1 MESSVNTVIISVL
14 GAGLIGMFGYFLRRI
29 TSDIQSLGARL
40 EKRIDK
46 LETAVG
52 EMRSDIGTLREN
64 VAAIAATQAEH
75 GLQLGRMLEHG
86 ERIAALEGATFT
98 ASP

>member
-46 LETAVG
+46 LENSRRGDALG
-52 EMRSDIGTLREN
+52 YRHSERERCCDRCN
-64 VAAIAATQAEH
+64 SSRTRPATRAH
-75 GLQLGRMLEHG
+75 
-86 ERIAALEGATFT
+86 A
-98 ASP
+98 